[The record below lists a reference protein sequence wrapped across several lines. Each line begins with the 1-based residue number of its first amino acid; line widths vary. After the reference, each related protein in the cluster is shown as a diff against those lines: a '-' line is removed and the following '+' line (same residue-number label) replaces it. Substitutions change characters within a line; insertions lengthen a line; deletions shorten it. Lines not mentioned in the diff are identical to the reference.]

1 MKLPSYLENAVKLYF
16 SKYQYKMTILTFNL
30 TTAWL
35 TVLCLSERVSEHC
48 PVGQVP
54 TSHRCFTL

>member
-35 TVLCLSERVSEHC
+35 MVLY
-48 PVGQVP
+48 
-54 TSHRCFTL
+54 